1 MTDVPALF
9 MSAADDFVAFAGH
22 LADLARAE
30 IRPHFRKLAH
40 VESKSD
46 ASPVTVA
53 DRNAEAA
60 MRRAIEARFPDHGI
74 FGEEYGPVRTDAPWQ
89 WILDPIDG
97 TKSFVAGLPIFGT
110 LVALTWENRPVLGVI
125 DQPIMGDRW
134 LGAAG
139 RPTLFNGQPAR
150 TSATADLAGAV
161 VMTTYVDS
169 FTHTELTAFTSLRK
183 ACRINRMS
191 GDCIAYGLV
200 ASGFADIALDGRM
213 QPYDYA
219 ALSPVVAG
227 AGGVVTDWEGK
238 PLDMRGRSRV
248 VAAANPAL
256 HEAALAFLSGA

>member
-1 MTDVPALF
+1 MSDVPAF
-9 MSAADDFVAFAGH
+9 SRSADDLIAFANH
-22 LADLARAE
+22 LADLARTA
-30 IRPHFRKLAH
+30 IRPHFRKLEA
-40 VESKSD
+40 VETKAD

-53 DRNAEAA
+53 DRAAEAV
-60 MRRAIEARFPDHGI
+60 MREAIEAQHPEHGI
-74 FGEEYGPVRTDAPWQ
+74 FGEEYGHARAESPWQ

-110 LVALTWENRPVLGVI
+110 LIALTFENRPVLGII

-134 LGAAG
+134 VGATG
-139 RPTLFNGQPAR
+139 RGTIFNGQPAR
-150 TSATADLAGAV
+150 TNAARVLPEAV

-169 FTHTELTAFTSLRK
+169 FTESELDAFTRLRK
-183 ACRINRMS
+183 SCRINRMS
-191 GDCIAYGLV
+191 GDCIAYALV

-219 ALSPVVAG
+219 ALTPVVAG

-248 VAAANPAL
+248 VATANPAL
-256 HEAALAFLSGA
+256 HEAALEFLSGA